1 MTPLAKPA
9 SEALRQAVLALRAA
23 GVEDAPRDARLLLAR
38 AMGLAADRVSLHLGD
53 PFSVEAEAALAS
65 LVAARASRQPM
76 AQILGSRLFWG
87 HAFEVTRDTLDP
99 RPETEVLVA
108 EAISKPFVRM
118 LDLGTGTGCILIS
131 CLLALPK
138 AEGLGTDLSDA
149 ALAVAARNTR
159 RHGLA
164 ARCRFA
170 AGDWWDAVSGRFDLI
185 TSNPP
190 YIADD
195 EMPLLSPEVLGHE
208 PHLALTPGGDGL
220 DAYRTIV
227 KGAAARL
234 TQGGRILLEIGP
246 TQGLAVSGLLADQG
260 FASIR
265 ILPDLD
271 GRPRVVSAL
280 GPGPIA

>member
-1 MTPLAKPA
+1 MTSPAKPA

-23 GVEDAPRDARLLLAR
+23 GVADAPRDARLLLAR
-38 AMGLAADRVSLHLGD
+38 AMGIAAHRLNLHLGD
-53 PFSVEAEAALAS
+53 PVSAKAEAALAL

-87 HAFEVTRDTLDP
+87 HAFEVTSDTLDP

-108 EAISKPFVRM
+108 EAISKPFARM

-131 CLLALPK
+131 CLLALPE
-138 AEGLGTDLSDA
+138 AEGLGTDLSRA
-149 ALAVAARNTR
+149 ALAVAARNAQ
-159 RHGLA
+159 RHGLG

-170 AGDWWDAVSGRFDLI
+170 PGDWWDAAPGRFDLI

-190 YIADD
+190 YIAAD
-195 EMPLLSPEVLGHE
+195 EMPLLSPEVRLHE

-227 KGAAARL
+227 KGAAAHL
-234 TQGGRILLEIGP
+234 TEGGRILLEIGP

-260 FASIR
+260 FAAIR
-265 ILPDLD
+265 VLADLD
-271 GRPRVVSAL
+271 GRPRVVAAL
-280 GPGPIA
+280 GPGAIA